1 MSWVPPTHI
10 ERQLYEA
17 GLRGDILAQLQVLA
31 GAELFIGQVRH
42 EVDAEPDTVRWR
54 VAVDPASRGTYRPL
68 FTRGMLPPWHPDW
81 VFHEVT
87 LGWVADYPWPAPGQ
101 WLAVNPFTPAALN
114 LPASSQ
120 DRAQWR
126 TLHAEAAAAAKAVE
140 ADRCCVPSLTALHTG
155 PLFGPLAF
163 GLACGAHLAVS
174 NGVPW
179 NEAGTVCGDYTSERR
194 RLRRSWDITDHDGW
208 RRQTAFLLD
217 YSNSPAEPEYALR
230 VREQLRR
237 SIGEL
242 PPADLWRETAAG
254 SLQDRGAPPALVA
267 EMAELVRRILRYE
280 ARFRADGL
288 LAEDGWVTTA
298 SAYDYGRAVNLARW
312 GLSARYCDPQQA
324 EQTIVH
330 AGALAKAAY
339 SSWEGFSAGYT
350 LGRVLRFDGEE
361 YGHLYEG
368 ALAAHRLLTDDE
380 GSPWRN
386 IPWR

>member
-17 GLRGDILAQLQVLA
+17 ALRGDVQAQLRVLA
-31 GAELFIGQVRH
+31 GAELFIGQARH

-68 FTRGMLPPWHPDW
+68 FT
-81 VFHEVT
+81 
-87 LGWVADYPWPAPGQ
+87 
-101 WLAVNPFTPAALN
+101 
-114 LPASSQ
+114 
-120 DRAQWR
+120 
-126 TLHAEAAAAAKAVE
+126 
-140 ADRCCVPSLTALHTG
+140 
-155 PLFGPLAF
+155 
-163 GLACGAHLAVS
+163 
-174 NGVPW
+174 
-179 NEAGTVCGDYTSERR
+179 GTVCGDYTSERR
-194 RLRRSWDITDHDGW
+194 TLRRSWDITDHDGW

-230 VREQLRR
+230 VREQLRK

-339 SSWEGFSAGYT
+339 SSWEGFSAGYA

-361 YGHLYEG
+361 YGHFYEG
-368 ALAAHRLLTDDE
+368 VLAAHRLLTDDE

>member
-1 MSWVPPTHI
+1 MNWVPPTHV

-17 GLRGDILAQLQVLA
+17 GQRGDVHAQLRVLA
-31 GAELFIGQVRH
+31 AAELFIGQARH
-42 EVDAEPDTVRWR
+42 EVDAEAGIVRWR
-54 VAVDPASRGTYRPL
+54 SARDPMTGAWYRPL

-81 VFHEVT
+81 VFHDAT
-87 LGWVADYPWPAPGQ
+87 LAWAADDDWSDLRL
-101 WLAVNPFTPAALN
+101 WLAVNPGSPVAVHLRTSPE
-114 LPASSQ
+114 
-120 DRAQWR
+120 DRALWR
-126 TLHAEAAAAAKAVE
+126 RLHAEAAE
-140 ADRCCVPSLTALHTG
+140 HSTDERLTALHTG

-179 NEAGTVCGDYTSERR
+179 NEVGTVYRGYNSQRR
-194 RLRRSWDITDHDGW
+194 TLRESWGITDHGGW
-208 RRQTAFLLD
+208 QRETEALLD

-230 VREQLRR
+230 VREQLRKG
-237 SIGEL
+237 IGEL

-267 EMAELVRRILRYE
+267 KMEELVRRIMRYE

-288 LAEDGWVTTA
+288 LPEDGWVTTA

-312 GLSARYCDPQQA
+312 GLSARYCHPQQA

-339 SSWEGFSAGYT
+339 SSWESFSAGYT
-350 LGRVLRFDGEE
+350 LGRVLRFDDEE
-361 YGHLYEG
+361 YGCFYES